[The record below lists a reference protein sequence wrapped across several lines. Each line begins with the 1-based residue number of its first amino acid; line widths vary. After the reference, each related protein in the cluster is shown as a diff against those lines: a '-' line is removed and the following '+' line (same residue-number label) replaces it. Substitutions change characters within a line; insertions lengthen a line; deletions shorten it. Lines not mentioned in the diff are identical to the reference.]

1 MADEIDEPPQLLED
15 VLQRHRKEFR
25 DLTATVTSMKKQA
38 TKKTRKTVL
47 AKCNDMQQSLA
58 QRQKQELAVFNGNDA
73 SALPG
78 DEITPESLLAALE
91 VVKTGEED
99 AATPSSQP
107 APKRNRQK
115 ERLAR
120 RQAEIDRLQ
129 EEARHEALLV
139 PDYKQIET
147 DAMMETIRLRG
158 LRLVEIAPDGNC
170 LFSLIADQLEH
181 HKIGA
186 HLAEALRAKA
196 GAYIQAHRTT
206 FEPFM
211 YNEETDAL
219 EDIDAYVA
227 RLTSTSM
234 WGGDKEILALANV
247 FACLVS
253 VLCYNAALRS
263 TEILRIN
270 EAAGAGPI
278 HIAYYKHAY
287 GLGEHYNSLRDESL

>member
-1 MADEIDEPPQLLED
+1 MADKIDEPPELLED
-15 VLQRHRKEFR
+15 VLQRHRKEFG
-25 DLTATVTSMKKQA
+25 DLTATVTGMKKQA

-47 AKCNDMQQSLA
+47 VNCNKMQQSLA
-58 QRQKQELAVFNGNDA
+58 QRHKQELAAFNVNDA
-73 SALPG
+73 RALPE
-78 DEITPESLLAALE
+78 DDVTPESLLAALE
-91 VVKTGEED
+91 VAPSGDDD
-99 AATPSSQP
+99 AAASSSQP

-147 DAMMETIRLRG
+147 DAMMEAIQLRG

-186 HLAEALRAKA
+186 HLAGSLRAKA

-211 YNEETDAL
+211 YNEEADAL

-263 TEILRIN
+263 TETLRIN
-270 EAAGAGPI
+270 EAASAGSI

-287 GLGEHYNSLRDESL
+287 GLGEHYNSLRDDSR